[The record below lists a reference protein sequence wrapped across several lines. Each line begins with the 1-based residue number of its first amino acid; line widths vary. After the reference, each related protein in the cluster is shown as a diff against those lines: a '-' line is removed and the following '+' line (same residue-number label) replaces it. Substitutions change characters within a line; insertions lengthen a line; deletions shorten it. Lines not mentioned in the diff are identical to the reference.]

1 MSIRKLVQHQ
11 QNTYGHFHQHQG
23 NFLIHLIMVPVFIIG
38 FWGALV
44 SLVLG
49 KFLMAGGLVLLPL
62 ISIAVQGIGHKKEHL
77 PPEPFTSPVNAVTRI
92 LLEQLYT
99 FPKYLISG
107 KWKKKRQ

>member
-38 FWGALV
+38 FWGAMV

-49 KFLMAGGLVLLPL
+49 KFWIAGGLVLLPF
-62 ISIAVQGIGHKKEHL
+62 ISIAINYIINLKFMSTYWG
-77 PPEPFTSPVNAVTRI
+77 
-92 LLEQLYT
+92 
-99 FPKYLISG
+99 
-107 KWKKKRQ
+107 